1 MRISEVSEKFD
12 LTPDTLRYYERIGL
26 IPDVKRNGS
35 GNRDYTDQDCKWV
48 EFVKCMRDAGLSIE
62 VLVEYLDLFQQ
73 GDSSIEDRKKLLIE
87 QRDLLD
93 KRLEEIQKTV
103 DRLNHKIEIYEEKV
117 VRSEKQLKTD

>member
-93 KRLEEIQKTV
+93 KRLEEMQKTV